1 MTKLATLLG
10 RRPTLV
16 AETPP
21 APAAQP
27 TPDKTSLEL
36 DQDLFFPVASQMGE
50 ENEVVRNLL
59 IDAEHRITELETIK
73 NSLGRLVDPVS
84 KTLRA
89 FEEAKTEKLSLQST
103 LNSTRIAYSK
113 MREDLSTAEKRAATL
128 NTECIRIR
136 ELLNVT
142 QQSANS
148 LEAIKTEQSAEL
160 TTRRAQIGELQRL
173 VQKQATELQASRD
186 ESQRCIER
194 VTAADRKMAQFESEA
209 ATATQKFLLAD
220 RERGAVQA
228 QLDKSLNDAAQT
240 TRRLAEV
247 EKALAVT
254 QTRLKQAELALTEA
268 ESSRIRL
275 NAALEE
281 TVEAHRKE
289 MIAQNSRLDATQA
302 RTQLCDQLLDESRLT
317 LAARADEIS
326 AYDRRLAEAT
336 LARSA
341 IESKFGQ
348 IEAALADR
356 DRQIAEL
363 DEARSTLAERA
374 SELLHAVGTRE
385 SAYNRAQEKI
395 QSQDDLIHML
405 ESQIKGTR
413 ETYDLQIEE
422 LKAQVQ
428 REQLDRSMAEGALEA
443 GRKDIARL
451 LREIASM
458 QLRPVSAPEPQAAA
472 PAPAPARIQNAA

>member
-27 TPDKTSLEL
+27 TPDKASLEL

-128 NTECIRIR
+128 NTECIRLR

-220 RERGAVQA
+220 RERAAVQA

-268 ESSRIRL
+268 ESDRIRL
-275 NAALEE
+275 NAVIEE

-289 MIAQNSRLDATQA
+289 MIAQNSRLDAMQA
-302 RTQLCDQLLDESRLT
+302 RTQLCDQLLDESRLM

-336 LARSA
+336 QARSA

-395 QSQDDLIHML
+395 QSQDDLIRML

-422 LKAQVQ
+422 LKAQLQ
-428 REQLDRSMAEGALEA
+428 REQLDRSMAEGAVEA

-458 QLRPVSAPEPQAAA
+458 QLRPVSAPEQQAA
-472 PAPAPARIQNAA
+472 APAPARIQNAA